1 MQNNAPATCLANIGG
16 IYGPS
21 YSAINVAN
29 ASTSFSDW
37 DGRGEE
43 AQPWTVSVTT
53 YLDTLTIGTFMVR
66 NTTIAAMDDVEIKL
80 PGGLTYMTE
89 VSHLA
94 LGGPGNGSVI
104 VAPGFLGQT
113 FPGFLAAN
121 GTIPSNSYGL
131 HYGSASLKTV
141 GSLT

>member
-1 MQNNAPATCLANIGG
+1 MN
-16 IYGPS
+16 
-21 YSAINVAN
+21 
-29 ASTSFSDW
+29 FSDW
-37 DGRGEE
+37 DERGEE
-43 AQPWTVSVTT
+43 AQPWTVSVTA
-53 YLDTLTIGTFMVR
+53 YLDTLTMNTSAGTFMIR

-104 VAPGFLGQT
+104 IAPGFVGQT
-113 FPGFLAAN
+113 FPGFLATN